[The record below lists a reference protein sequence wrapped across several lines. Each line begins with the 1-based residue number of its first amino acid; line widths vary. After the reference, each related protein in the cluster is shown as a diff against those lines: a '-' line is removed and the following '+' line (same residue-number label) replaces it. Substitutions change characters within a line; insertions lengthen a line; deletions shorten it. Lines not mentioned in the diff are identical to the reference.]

1 MKQRFWTILE
11 LDRSL
16 FRISSDFLSSSTL
29 NITKNQVFTSTQFSS
44 SEFTQISALLVGWLH
59 VIGTRVFVWESIISK
74 FGLANLLVHQTL
86 LCAKRLKLHS
96 HNEVPKRKVASFKMF
111 PGFQELVVMSSITWS
126 WYECCNELHEP
137 CNFQFYFCPD
147 FKCSRGGGLIGRCKN
162 SEKKGKKRKSPSHK
176 LNTRPMPMWS
186 STRNSCSC
194 CCPQTF

>member
-16 FRISSDFLSSSTL
+16 FRISSFFFGLPCIVSSKFLSSLTL
-29 NITKNQVFTSTQFSS
+29 NITKNQVFTRTQFSS

-59 VIGTRVFVWESIISK
+59 VTGTQIFVWESIISK

-96 HNEVPKRKVASFKMF
+96 HNEVPKRKVILFKMF
-111 PGFQELVVMSSITWS
+111 PGFKELVVMSSITWS

-147 FKCSRGGGLIGRCKN
+147 FKCNRGGGGLIDRCKN
-162 SEKKGKKRKSPSHK
+162 SEKKEKRGK
-176 LNTRPMPMWS
+176 LLLTN
-186 STRNSCSC
+186 
-194 CCPQTF
+194 